1 MINWFLSLSNAD
13 KIALFALVVA
23 LYGAILSTILYRK
36 EKLKLKFINLG
47 VNFVTLSP
55 SDVTANNFGEQY
67 ITYNKNLYTVALLV
81 RINNCSKNP
90 ITITDLILNNKY
102 MFNSFSSKDF
112 SHIPT
117 SFEKLNN
124 FLISNDSEYIKDRI
138 IQPLIKLEPLST
150 CEGFI
155 IFSNLDEIPKKFKII
170 INTVQKSKTFKFN
183 FTIDKDF
190 RNHIEE

>member
-1 MINWFLSLSNAD
+1 MFDWFFTLNSAD
-13 KIALFALVVA
+13 KIALFALIVA
-23 LYGAILSTILYRK
+23 SYGAILSTILYRK

-55 SDVTANNFGEQY
+55 GDVTVNNMGVQCVTFNE
-67 ITYNKNLYTVALLV
+67 NLYTVVLLV
-81 RINNCSKNP
+81 RINNCSKSP
-90 ITITDLILNNKY
+90 VTITDLILNKKY

-112 SHIPT
+112 THIPT
-117 SFEKLNN
+117 SFKRFYD
-124 FLISNDSEYIKDRI
+124 FLISNDSKYIKDRI

-190 RNHIEE
+190 RNHIVE